1 MRLTFYEINVL
12 SLTLMKVHFL
22 GEHAKRM
29 TYSGQQICFIAHKCN
44 LRPESKL
51 ILPAVK
57 KAIVKWSIIFRTS
70 IPCKRLVEV
79 ISDRHEYQ
87 SAGIFEQQTS
97 ILPFPTF
104 PRVAPQWCWRSSC
117 PLRRT
122 RPALWR
128 WTNIRWSE
136 FSLLNK
142 FTKRF
147 LTSRWL
153 SNIYKQRNN

>member
-1 MRLTFYEINVL
+1 
-12 SLTLMKVHFL
+12 MKVHFL

-79 ISDRHEYQ
+79 ISDCHEYQ

-104 PRVAPQWCWRSSC
+104 LRVAPQWCWRSSC

-128 WTNIRWSE
+128 WTNIKTLPKAQRTRGLGSS
-136 FSLLNK
+136 FQSNLLGHI
-142 FTKRF
+142 
-147 LTSRWL
+147 TS
-153 SNIYKQRNN
+153 SNPNLD